1 MKQPW
6 DIRDPSPR
14 GDAQE
19 NDIFVAVGSA
29 LTEWENVEVECAK
42 LFAVLVSTSLKRT
55 YLAPAVR
62 AYGAIISVRSKGE
75 MLRLAAESYF
85 ERRRAKQASFRDT
98 FNERLKEYREFSNRR
113 NDIAHGCLKSV
124 FVTEQTTKKGRRRG
138 AIGFYL
144 LPSFYNPK
152 KFKEEKF
159 SYQYTSSDIIY
170 YRQEFTKL
178 QLRIESL
185 RERMIAKQRRAA

>member
-1 MKQPW
+1 
-6 DIRDPSPR
+6 
-14 GDAQE
+14 
-19 NDIFVAVGSA
+19 
-29 LTEWENVEVECAK
+29 
-42 LFAVLVSTSLKRT
+42 
-55 YLAPAVR
+55 
-62 AYGAIISVRSKGE
+62 
-75 MLRLAAESYF
+75 MLRLAADYF

-98 FNERLKEYREFSNRR
+98 FNERLKEYREFLWW

-178 QLRIESL
+178 QLKRSIFA
-185 RERMIAKQRRAA
+185 RTDDR